1 MVFRTLDRYVI
12 RELLLPMGLS
22 LVLLTFILVIPP
34 ILREAEELIVKGIAW
49 STFLHVLV
57 LLLPQALSLTIPMSV
72 LLGILIGFGRLS
84 ADREFMALQ
93 ACGVSP
99 FRLIRPVALVALVAT
114 AATAHQII
122 VALPDANQTFRE
134 ITFNVIANRA
144 ESNVKPRVFYD
155 EFPNRTVYARDVM
168 PGGWREVFLADT
180 SQPNQTTVY
189 FAKEGRLLVDRAA
202 RSVALELTNGTRHT
216 TSTAKPDEY
225 EGGGYKSV
233 LIHLDPDTV
242 FSNIKPTKTATEMSI
257 AELEASIAAGAATH
271 DPGNVERFSIQQK
284 FAIPAACLVLAV
296 IGLALGVSNRKDGRF
311 SSFVLGFGVIFAYY
325 VVLWTVRAAAFTGRI
340 PAGLGP
346 WIPNL
351 IFGTAGVALLFWR
364 ARSADRT
371 VRISVPAFW
380 RHGGADEA
388 AAGGHGVG
396 SGQPAQRIVLVIRV
410 PHVDFSRL
418 PRPALLDLYVSGQY
432 LRIFFLGLFG
442 LLGIFYI
449 STFMDLADK
458 LFRGSATTLMLLR
471 YFVFQTPQYVYYIIP
486 MSALVA
492 TLVTVGM
499 MTRSSELVIMRA
511 CGISLYRAVAPL
523 LLFAV
528 AGSAALFALQER
540 VMAYSNREADRLN
553 RALRDLP
560 PASFGRLDRRWM
572 VGETGDIYH
581 YDFFDAKTNE
591 FQQFVVYH
599 LDRVRWDL
607 RSMTHAS
614 RLALARRAAPG
625 EEVEKGER
633 GESVDGAAAA
643 GWTGFRGWSREF
655 SEATHGSLTKTVVK
669 YATFAERAL
678 PLEAPGYFKTD
689 EPDAALMT
697 YGQLKTY
704 VAQLRVGGY
713 NVMPYMV
720 ALQRKV
726 AFPFVTVVMTLLAVP
741 FAVTTGRRGA
751 LYGVGV
757 AIVLAIT
764 YWLMLSVC
772 AAIGAGGLL
781 SPVLAAWTPNILF
794 GAVAAYL
801 ILTVRT

>member
-1 MVFRTLDRYVI
+1 MFRVLDRYVI

-34 ILREAEELIVKGIAW
+34 ILRDAEELIVKGIAW

-84 ADREFMALQ
+84 ADREFVALQ

-99 FRLIRPVALVALVAT
+99 FRLVRPVAFVAAVAT

-155 EFPNRTVYARDVM
+155 EFPNRTIYARDVM
-168 PGGWREVFLADT
+168 PGGWRDVFLADT

-189 FAKEGRLLVDRAA
+189 FAKEGRLLVDRAKE
-202 RSVALELTNGTRHT
+202 SVALELTSGTRHT

-225 EGGGYKSV
+225 EGADYKSV
-233 LIHLDPDTV
+233 LIHLDPNTV
-242 FSNIKPTKTATEMSI
+242 FPNIKPTKTPTEMSI
-257 AELEASIAAGAATH
+257 AELKASIAAGAANR
-271 DPGNVERFSIQQK
+271 DPGNVQRFSIQQK

-346 WIPNL
+346 WIPNV
-351 IFGTAGVALLFWR
+351 IFGAAGVALLFWR
-364 ARSADRT
+364 ARSADQPIY
-371 VRISVPAFW
+371 ISVPAFW
-380 RHGGADEA
+380 RRGGADEA
-388 AAGGHGVG
+388 ASGGPWHGAGGRR
-396 SGQPAQRIVLVIRV
+396 PARRIVLVIRV
-410 PHVDFSRL
+410 PHFDLPRL
-418 PRPALLDLYVSGQY
+418 PRPGLLDLYVSRQY

-458 LFRGSATTLMLLR
+458 LFRGSATTPMLLR
-471 YFVFQTPQYVYYIIP
+471 YFVFQTPQYVYYVIP
-486 MSALVA
+486 MSALVS
-492 TLVTVGM
+492 TLVTVGL
-499 MTRSSELVIMRA
+499 MTKNSELVVMRA
-511 CGISLYRAVAPL
+511 CGISLYRTVAPL

-528 AGSAALFALQER
+528 AASAVLFTLQER
-540 VMAYSNREADRLN
+540 VIAYSNRAADRLN
-553 RALRDLP
+553 RVIRDLP
-560 PASFGRLDRRWM
+560 PASFGALDRRWM
-572 VGETGDIYH
+572 VGENGDIYH
-581 YDFFDAKTNE
+581 YDFFDAKRNQ

-599 LDRVRWDL
+599 LDSTRWDL
-607 RSMTHAS
+607 RSMTRAG
-614 RLALARRAAPG
+614 RVAPARRAG
-625 EEVEKGER
+625 G
-633 GESVDGAAAA
+633 DGVAAAA
-643 GWTGFRGWSREF
+643 GWTGFNGWSREF
-655 SEATHGSLTKTVVK
+655 SETTRGNVTKTVVK
-669 YATFAERAL
+669 YALFAERAL
-678 PLEAPGYFKTD
+678 PLESPGYFKTD

-697 YGQLKTY
+697 YGQLEEY
-704 VAQLRVGGY
+704 VAQLRIGGY

-741 FAVTTGRRGA
+741 FAVATGRRGA

-794 GAVAAYL
+794 GAAAAYL